1 MVALVMLVAL
11 EMVALVVAL
20 VCVLVTLVL
29 LCDETQCNTAEIFV
43 CKRDTFDIMWI

>member
-1 MVALVMLVAL
+1 MVALVMLV
-11 EMVALVVAL
+11 LVVAL
-20 VCVLVTLVL
+20 VYVLVTSML